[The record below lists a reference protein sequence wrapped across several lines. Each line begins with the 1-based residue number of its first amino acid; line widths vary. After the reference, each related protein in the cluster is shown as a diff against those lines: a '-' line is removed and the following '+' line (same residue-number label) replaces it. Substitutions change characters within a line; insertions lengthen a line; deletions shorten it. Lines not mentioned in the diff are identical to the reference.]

1 MPAMVA
7 GQQLTSKIDRSLFSL
22 SLFSFVLFFFLFLFR
37 TILFFALFSWGCAVL
52 MGGGRTYYA
61 DKAKDW
67 SDASYANP
75 TNAAGTIL
83 AQD

>member
-1 MPAMVA
+1 MSAMVA

-22 SLFSFVLFFFLFLFR
+22 SLFSFVLFFFFLFR
-37 TILFFALFSWGCAVL
+37 TILFLALFSWGCAVL

-67 SDASYANP
+67 TDASYANP